1 MSAELKIRE
10 ALAAGPTP
18 GPWSL
23 HARSSMSVAGPGST
37 VVAACGGHADNS
49 RNPDELQAELQA
61 NALLITACN
70 PAAIAELL
78 AELDRLR
85 ASPAP
90 GAPGQEAAAGWNW
103 QDMRSAPKN
112 GAECLLDTLECG
124 LVVAYWDS
132 FDAPP
137 MWRNGFDDSKLTPVR
152 WSVLP
157 PRIHG
162 QLDALSAGAG
172 EKTS

>member
-85 ASPAP
+85 ATPAP
-90 GAPGQEAAAGWNW
+90 GAPGQEAAAV
-103 QDMRSAPKN
+103 QAVAPTEEEIARAWEASEAKP
-112 GAECLLDTLECG
+112 GSLHAWRLAVAWTL
-124 LVVAYWDS
+124 AR
-132 FDAPP
+132 P
-137 MWRNGFDDSKLTPVR
+137 
-152 WSVLP
+152 
-157 PRIHG
+157 
-162 QLDALSAGAG
+162 LSHITLKGDEA
-172 EKTS
+172 

>member
-85 ASPAP
+85 ATPAP
-90 GAPGQEAAAGWNW
+90 GAPGQEAVSW
-103 QDMRSAPKN
+103 QVRRTDGSPLACWETCTKDLYDLTLSTGRYCGFEN
-112 GAECLLDTLECG
+112 GPPCEVRALG
-124 LVVAYWDS
+124 VIA
-132 FDAPP
+132 APP
-137 MWRNGFDDSKLTPVR
+137 LSHITEQG
-152 WSVLP
+152 
-157 PRIHG
+157 
-162 QLDALSAGAG
+162 DA
-172 EKTS
+172 